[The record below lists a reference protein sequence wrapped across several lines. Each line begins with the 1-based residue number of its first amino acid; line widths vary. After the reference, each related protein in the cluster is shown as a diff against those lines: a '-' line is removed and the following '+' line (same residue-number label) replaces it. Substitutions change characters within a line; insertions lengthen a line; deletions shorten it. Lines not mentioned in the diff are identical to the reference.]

1 MIRMIG
7 MRNNAGILE
16 CWACPSRPISYH
28 LPKMPALANSVN
40 SNLSRRFTVSLVV
53 EEHACPVGPEDRTG
67 GWTGSM
73 VWLLTLEGGK
83 NRERFKEVG
92 WRLRVSQ

>member
-1 MIRMIG
+1 M
-7 MRNNAGILE
+7 
-16 CWACPSRPISYH
+16 SQHTISYH
-28 LPKMPALANSVN
+28 LSEMPALAFLINTD
-40 SNLSRRFTVSLVV
+40 LSGRFTVALVA